1 VIFADIGW
9 AGDRTEWRDIGI
21 PMSGVGAGFSIMD
34 GLVRF
39 DVARGLQPEGQRG
52 WRVDAYLEGRF

>member
-1 VIFADIGW
+1 
-9 AGDRTEWRDIGI
+9 
-21 PMSGVGAGFSIMD
+21 MSILD

-39 DVARGLQPEGQRG
+39 DVARGINPEKQ